1 VASLHGLENQIVG
14 LSYLDIEDKEN
25 AGGIN
30 QYGRGILRLQRKHLN
45 DLEKVKQK
53 RKNGRPLTAFAN

>member
-1 VASLHGLENQIVG
+1 VPKKSRICRPNIHN
-14 LSYLDIEDKEN
+14 KEN

-30 QYGRGILRLQRKHLN
+30 QHGHGTVRLQRKHLN

-53 RKNGRPLTAFAN
+53 CKNGMPLIAFAN